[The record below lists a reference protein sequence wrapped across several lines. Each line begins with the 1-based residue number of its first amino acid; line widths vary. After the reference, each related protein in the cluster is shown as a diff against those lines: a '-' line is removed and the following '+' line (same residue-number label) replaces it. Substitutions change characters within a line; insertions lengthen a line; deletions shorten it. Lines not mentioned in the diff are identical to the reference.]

1 MSVLKSVISL
11 GAPVLM
17 PIIFFVIGL
26 LFRVKIGKAF
36 EAALLVGV
44 GFTGLNMVIDLL
56 LDNLGP
62 ATSAMVKRFGVHLTV
77 LDTGWANASQIGW
90 SSALMPLAVFVFLLL
105 NILLFVVKFTKT
117 MDIDIFNYW
126 IFLVVGTVMY
136 VASGSFVIAFVIML
150 LLFVLMLKV
159 ADWTGPTIQKQF
171 NMAGLSFPHLTNS
184 PWILLALLVN
194 WVVDRIPGLNKV
206 KLSSAQI
213 NKRFGVLGEPLVI
226 GFILGV
232 LIGVLAGFSAPK
244 VMDLAVKV
252 SASMLLLPKMVDILM
267 EGLKI
272 IRDAVEKMLKAKYP
286 DREIFIGMDVA
297 LMAGD
302 PSVMATGLI
311 LIPITLLLAVV
322 LSGNRVLPMVD
333 LSSIIF
339 ILPMMAAYLKKDLL
353 RMVIAGTIMMALILY
368 IGTDVASF
376 YTAAAHMT
384 GATVPTGTSEII
396 SMNSAVTNPLGWLA
410 IKLSQLLGHVF

>member
-1 MSVLKSVISL
+1 MSILKSVISL

-17 PIIFFVIGL
+17 LIIFFIVGL

-56 LDNLGP
+56 LNNLGP
-62 ATSAMVKRFGVHLTV
+62 ATNAMVKRFGVHLTV

-90 SSALMPLAVFVFLLL
+90 SSALMPLAVFTFLLV
-105 NILLFVVKFTKT
+105 NVLLFVVKFTKT

-150 LLFVLMLKV
+150 LLFILMLKV
-159 ADWTGPTIQKQF
+159 ADWTAPTIQKQF
-171 NMAGLSFPHLTNS
+171 GMSGLSFPHLTNS
-184 PWILLALLVN
+184 PWVLLALLVN
-194 WVVDRIPGLNKV
+194 GIVDHIPGLNRV
-206 KLSSAQI
+206 KLSPKQI

-226 GFILGV
+226 GFILGI
-232 LIGVLAGFSAPK
+232 LIGALAGFSAPK
-244 VMDLAVKV
+244 VMGLAVKV

-272 IRDAVEKMLKAKYP
+272 IRGAVEKVLKSKYP

-302 PSVMATGLI
+302 PSVMATGLL
-311 LIPITLLLAVV
+311 LIPITLLLAVI
-322 LSGNRVLPMVD
+322 LPGNRVLPMVD

-353 RMVIAGTIMMALILY
+353 RMLIAGTIMMVFILY
-368 IGTDVASF
+368 IGTDVAGF

-384 GATVPTGTSEII
+384 GATVPTGTSQII

-410 IKLSQLLGHVF
+410 IKVSQLLGNAF